1 MSYEQYRNVMDSF
14 GEGSGRRREA
24 ERERMSDLTSRFDN
38 TDDIRN
44 KLRERLN
51 AKKKET
57 QDKFTE
63 KLQEGTNKLMKD
75 IGIADKVRERTAA
88 LGTAVNTAYP
98 GVVAVGRSADKIA
111 TRLAKRSQ
119 LRAKVEGAKNDVG
132 RARTTQSVAD
142 ETAPRESAMTNEP
155 NEVEMTDLGRESF
168 EPSEVTTEG
177 RLPVRPARP
186 TNLDGGDRSLDAD
199 EMLGGQDTSE
209 LAERAGGRVAET
221 AGEEAAT
228 GIGEGVGEAAAEGAA
243 EGAGGEIAAGLG
255 VAELIP
261 GVDVLA
267 GLALAGYEVGN
278 FFHAWGKADNF
289 GQGDDAE
296 KQVKKDE
303 SAPPPVVQPM
313 KQDKG
318 RGVVEP
324 SQTASGRVS
333 ALAGSSGVSSVVSS
347 ALR

>member
-1 MSYEQYRNVMDSF
+1 MSYDQYRNVMDSF

-24 ERERMSDLTSRFDN
+24 ERDRMSDLTSRFDN

-57 QDKFTE
+57 QDKFST

-75 IGIADKVRERTAA
+75 IGIADKVRERTQAI
-88 LGTAVNTAYP
+88 GTAVNTAYP

-142 ETAPRESAMTNEP
+142 ETAPRESAPTNEP
-155 NEVEMTDLGRESF
+155 TEIEMTDMPRESF
-168 EPSEVTTEG
+168 RRPVTTEG

-186 TNLDGGDRSLDAD
+186 TNVDAGDRSLDAD

-209 LAERAGGRVAET
+209 LAEQAGGRVAET

-228 GIGEGVGEAAAEGAA
+228 GAVEGAAEGAA
-243 EGAGGEIAAGLG
+243 EGVGGEVAAGLG
-255 VAELIP
+255 IAELIP

-267 GLALAGYEVGN
+267 GLALAGYSIGN
-278 FFHAWGKADNF
+278 FFHSWGKADNF

-318 RGVVEP
+318 RGIVEP

-333 ALAGSSGVSSVVSS
+333 ALAGSSGVGSVVSS
-347 ALR
+347 GLR